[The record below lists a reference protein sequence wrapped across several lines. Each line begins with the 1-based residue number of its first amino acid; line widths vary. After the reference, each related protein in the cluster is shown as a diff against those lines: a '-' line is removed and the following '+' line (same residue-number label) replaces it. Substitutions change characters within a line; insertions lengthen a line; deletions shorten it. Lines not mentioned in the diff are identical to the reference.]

1 MKKLCSWLLVL
12 ALAAGALA
20 GCGSQSADD
29 SKNEGDQTTQEQQ
42 EQTSEPVDVNIAAL
56 KGPTAMGMVKF
67 MDDVDKG
74 EVDDENY
81 SFQIAASADEVTP
94 KLVQGELDI
103 AAVPANLAS
112 VLYNNTKGQVQVL
125 AVNTLGVLYIVEN
138 GETVQSAADLKGKTI
153 YASGKGSTPEYA
165 LNYILTENGIDPA
178 ADVTIEW
185 KSEHSECVA
194 ALAND
199 SSGIAMLPQPFVT
212 TAQTKNPA
220 IRVALDLTEEWDKVQ
235 EGKEEKSALLTGVVV
250 ARSEFVKENPEAV
263 ENFLDHYKESVDYV
277 NDNTDDAAKLVGQ
290 YEIVTEEVAK
300 KALPEC
306 NIVCITGDEMKEQL
320 SGYLQVL
327 LDANAQSI
335 GGALPEDDFYYSE

>member
-12 ALAAGALA
+12 VLAAASLA
-20 GCGSQSADD
+20 GCGSQSTDEG
-29 SKNEGDQTTQEQQ
+29 SKQSEENSAKQ
-42 EQTSEPVDVNIAAL
+42 EQTAEPVDVNIAAL

-67 MDDVDKG
+67 MDDVDKS

-81 SFQIAASADEVTP
+81 NFQIAASADEVTP

-138 GETVQSAADLKGKTI
+138 GETVQSATDLKGKTI

-178 ADVTIEW
+178 ADVTIDAALDC
-185 KSEHSECVA
+185 SECVA

-199 SSGIAMLPQPFVT
+199 PSGIAMLPAAVC
-212 TAQTKNPA
+212 
-220 IRVALDLTEEWDKVQ
+220 DD
-235 EGKEEKSALLTGVVV
+235 SA
-250 ARSEFVKENPEAV
+250 
-263 ENFLDHYKESVDYV
+263 DKESKYPRCAGSDR
-277 NDNTDDAAKLVGQ
+277 GM
-290 YEIVTEEVAK
+290 
-300 KALPEC
+300 
-306 NIVCITGDEMKEQL
+306 G
-320 SGYLQVL
+320 
-327 LDANAQSI
+327 
-335 GGALPEDDFYYSE
+335 

>member
-12 ALAAGALA
+12 VLAAASLA
-20 GCGSQSADD
+20 GCGSQSTDEG
-29 SKNEGDQTTQEQQ
+29 SKQSEENSAKQ
-42 EQTSEPVDVNIAAL
+42 EQTAEPVDVNIAAL

-67 MDDVDKG
+67 MDDVDKS

-81 SFQIAASADEVTP
+81 NFQIAASADEVTP

-165 LNYILTENGIDPA
+165 LNYILEKNGLVPGE
-178 ADVTIEW
+178 DVTIEW
-185 KSEHSECVA
+185 KSEHSECVSE
-194 ALAND
+194 LAQD
-199 SSGIAMLPQPFVT
+199 PEGIAMLPQPFVT
-212 TAQTKNPA
+212 TAQAKNPDLK
-220 IRVALDLTEEWDKVQ
+220 VALDLTEEWDKLM
-235 EGKEEKSALLTGVVV
+235 EGEAEKSRMLTGVVV
-250 ARSEFVKENPEAV
+250 VRREFAEENPEAV
-263 ENFLDHYKESVDYV
+263 SDFMERYASSVEYV
-277 NDNTDDAAKLVGQ
+277 NANVEDAAGLVEK
-290 YEIVTEEVAK
+290 YDIVTKDVAV
-300 KALPEC
+300 KAIPEC
-306 NIVCITGDEMKEQL
+306 NIVCITGEDMKEQL

-327 LDANAQSI
+327 LDQNPESI
-335 GGALPEDDFYYSE
+335 GGKLPEDDFYYVQ